1 MTTGEKIAALRRKA
15 GLSQEALAE
24 ELGISRQAVSRWE
37 TSESLPDAEKI
48 IRLSRRFSVTTD
60 YLLLDDMREPS
71 PSPQAVPVS
80 PSSRWLRWLRSLS
93 LGLAASGTLLTLFGI
108 LSATLWAVQTDQWYT
123 DYGRIGTALFFNWPG
138 AILSGGALLL
148 LLALALSALRAFL
161 SKT

>member
-60 YLLLDDMREPS
+60 YLLLEDTREPV

-80 PSSRWLRWLRSLS
+80 PSPRWLRWLR
-93 LGLAASGTLLTLFGI
+93 LLCC
-108 LSATLWAVQTDQWYT
+108 
-123 DYGRIGTALFFNWPG
+123 
-138 AILSGGALLL
+138 
-148 LLALALSALRAFL
+148 
-161 SKT
+161 